1 MARLVKRPPPA
12 DRSDCGFAFGDDG
25 IHLAKSIRVFGC
37 VVSAEE
43 KLAAGGKHGAYA
55 CSGTAPVAPVGSG
68 QLWAG
73 QCSGHDSSVLALRHS
88 GRVPG
93 AWSAAS
99 EWRGRSTLTDVWGLR
114 VVPEGVS

>member
-99 EWRGRSTLTDVWGLR
+99 EWRG
-114 VVPEGVS
+114 